1 MVIPIIMKCLNT
13 LQAKFNSKIGIAFMA
28 TVLFLATQSAY
39 IQAKTN
45 KTDIQTTIDKANLL
59 MGMRYGLSMFI
70 PVVAGV
76 ILLFLLLIYA
86 CRIIAR
92 TTFARWAF
100 STIIAGAA
108 FYLSNILFYIN

>member
-1 MVIPIIMKCLNT
+1 
-13 LQAKFNSKIGIAFMA
+13 MA
-28 TVLFLATQSAY
+28 TIMFLATQSAY
-39 IQAKTN
+39 VQAKAN
-45 KTDIQTTIDKANLL
+45 KADMQAVIDKASLL

-70 PVVAGV
+70 PILAAVV
-76 ILLFLLLIYA
+76 LLFLVIIYA

>member
-1 MVIPIIMKCLNT
+1 MKCLNA
-13 LQAKFNSKIGIAFMA
+13 LQAKVNNKIGIVF
-28 TVLFLATQSAY
+28 TTTILFLATQSAY
-39 IQAKTN
+39 VQAKAN
-45 KTDIQTTIDKANLL
+45 KADIQTAIDKADLL

-70 PVVAGV
+70 PVAAAV
-76 ILLFLLLIYA
+76 ILLFLVLIYA
-86 CRIIAR
+86 FRIIAR